1 MQAVK
6 EGPPWAV
13 DAWGVG
19 CLMQEAFSG
28 RLLMQTEDLRNTE
41 QIPKAILQVCEQPRQ
56 PRRQRSGQL
65 SA

>member
-1 MQAVK
+1 MK

-28 RLLMQTEDLRNTE
+28 RQLMQTEDLRNIE
-41 QIPKAILQVCEQPRQ
+41 QIPKAILQVCQHPR
-56 PRRQRSGQL
+56 L
-65 SA
+65 AE

>member
-1 MQAVK
+1 MK

-28 RLLMQTEDLRNTE
+28 RQLTQTEDLRNTE
-41 QIPKAILQVCEQPRQ
+41 QIPRAILQVRDQPR
-56 PRRQRSGQL
+56 L
-65 SA
+65 VK

>member
-28 RLLMQTEDLRNTE
+28 RLLTQTEDLRNTE
-41 QIPKAILQVCEQPRQ
+41 QIPKAVLQVFEQP
-56 PRRQRSGQL
+56 SL
-65 SA
+65 FK